1 MSTPLIFMME
11 RALPECLG
19 CVACGTNRDRIC
31 AATPRDAMLA
41 LSRCGR
47 LLQVTLLWY
56 PLGVMIR
63 MLLLFAL
70 LGFGANP
77 AQAVPGGALRVL
89 QKGNWVCESPGDA
102 TTPPVRRLQDSFRVI
117 ADSSYRTT
125 TGEGGTYLLL
135 GDELAMTGGPFD
147 GRRYRLS
154 GQGMLHPLDAT
165 GVPTTER
172 CVRQISASVLD
183 DQPDAN

>member
-1 MSTPLIFMME
+1 
-11 RALPECLG
+11 
-19 CVACGTNRDRIC
+19 
-31 AATPRDAMLA
+31 MLA

-56 PLGVMIR
+56 PLAVMIR

-70 LGFGANP
+70 LGFGANQ

-89 QKGNWVCESPGDA
+89 QKGNWVCESAGDA
-102 TTPPVRRLQDSFRVI
+102 TTPPVRQLQDSFRVI

-125 TGEGGTYLLL
+125 NGEGGTYLLL
-135 GDELAMTGGPFD
+135 GKELAMTGGPFA
-147 GRRYRLS
+147 GRRYRLT
-154 GQGMLHPLDAT
+154 GQGMLHPLDAK
-165 GVPTTER
+165 GVPTPER
-172 CVRQISASVLD
+172 CVRQISASVLE